1 MSELVP
7 YQSRGSLAANAA
19 DAVIPALVALAGE
32 NAARRFLEFFAATI
46 RNRNTRVA
54 YYNDVRQFFA
64 WCERRGIDGLERIE
78 PLHVSLYVEELGH
91 SFSKPT
97 VKQHLA
103 AVRMLFDWGS
113 RHKTGRIAR

>member
-7 YQSRGSLAANAA
+7 YQAPGRSPASLTANAA
-19 DAVIPALVALAGE
+19 ETVIPALVVIAGE
-32 NAARRFLEFFAATI
+32 HAARRFLEFFTATI

-64 WCERRGIDGLERIE
+64 WCERRGIDGLERIG
-78 PLHVSLYVEELGH
+78 PPHVSLYVEELGH
-91 SFSKPT
+91 LFSKPT

-103 AVRMLFDWGS
+103 AVGMLFDWLV
-113 RHKTGRIAR
+113 TG